1 MCVDFVRE
9 QFDLFIMLSA
19 GRLKHVY
26 VYMRTTSIILC
37 LKQIIKQL
45 LMYNHNKLDIS
56 SHSSSRLKKK
66 KKQITDIMH
75 FWFRNEY
82 NNKKKKSERVMN
94 IYIDLSIYLFLLLFS
109 TINNNYLCKQC
120 ILLLLSSPAARR

>member
-26 VYMRTTSIILC
+26 VYVRTTSIILC

-56 SHSSSRLKKK
+56 LHSSQLQKERR
-66 KKQITDIMH
+66 M
-75 FWFRNEY
+75 
-82 NNKKKKSERVMN
+82 NK
-94 IYIDLSIYLFLLLFS
+94 
-109 TINNNYLCKQC
+109 
-120 ILLLLSSPAARR
+120 